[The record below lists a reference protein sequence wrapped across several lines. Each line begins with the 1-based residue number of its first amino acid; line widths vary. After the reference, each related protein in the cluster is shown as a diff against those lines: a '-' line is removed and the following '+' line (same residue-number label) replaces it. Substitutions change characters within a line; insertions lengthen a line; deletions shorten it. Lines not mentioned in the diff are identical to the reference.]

1 MEPRQRKSRQLSR
14 RAEQNNDRRS
24 VRSEPNQARKFD
36 PRYVVVAFTETGALT
51 YTGLT
56 PAGLRLVTTYAKDGH
71 NVDSCARALG
81 IGRSTFAD
89 LRKRNADVADAWASG
104 RAILDDEVNDTLLRH
119 MREGSLPAAIFYAKG
134 RLHWRETGPADPSAQ
149 QGPTVNITLN
159 APMSDAD
166 FARLINP
173 VERTDD

>member
-1 MEPRQRKSRQLSR
+1 MEPHDGKSRQLPQN
-14 RAEQNNDRRS
+14 AEQRSLRRPA
-24 VRSEPNQARKFD
+24 RSEPNQARKFD
-36 PRYVVVAFTETGALT
+36 PRYVLAAFTDTGALT

-56 PAGLRLVTTYAKDGH
+56 PAGLRLVTKYAREGH

-89 LRKRNADVADAWASG
+89 LRKRAADVADAWASG
-104 RAILDDEVNDTLLRH
+104 RAILDDEINDTLLKH

-134 RLHWRETGPADPSAQ
+134 RLHWRETGPADPTAQ
-149 QGPTVNITLN
+149 QGSTVNITLN

-166 FARLINP
+166 FARLI
-173 VERTDD
+173 VSAERADD